1 MRIVTLRDNVKWA
14 TRFFSYYE
22 KAVFLLQ
29 QGTYDVLDVPLS
41 QVDKFDSPDL
51 IGEHHYSTT
60 YLGKRY
66 KYNDFRHLTYDG
78 TVCAS
83 SIDNRNIRINPGMTV
98 EMYHE
103 DARYYYWIAYCSGPT
118 ANGRTTCVKLDA
130 RVHKDRNVP
139 PNIAYIAGVVSTWN
153 QIDLQQTYPEIKLQ
167 ANSSTDWFTGTLL
180 PPFNH
185 DDVGAWMRN
194 VVSDLFGFFGT
205 PEGYDKICS
214 RCLTSAYESIK
225 IQPTLSAREVLDL
238 LGSLMDLDSVQDDL
252 YSTAGL
258 PLDERHVP
266 WADLSAKALS
276 TLEMDFSGN
285 GLMYT
290 NDVREFGNY
299 ALSLGKLIKKAKAG
313 KKLLATIASGYL
325 ALHYGLRLFI
335 QDTKDLY
342 SAMSDPNLVPLR
354 RLGATEN
361 YRIKDYNVERRYN
374 VYYDP
379 HSSIRSELEN
389 LLINFDLYADMGNMW
404 DSIPLSFVAD
414 WFVSIGDALTAI
426 DSYRTVTQKFRVHMT
441 TKTTKATFTVHNL
454 PKGLSGS
461 LTGEL
466 YLRYCDP
473 IIETPS
479 LYVTTSTQNPL
490 RRHGVEAGAL
500 LLSNR

>member
-1 MRIVTLRDNVKWA
+1 MRIVTLRKNARRV
-14 TRFFSYYE
+14 THFFSYFE
-22 KAVFLLQ
+22 KSVWLLQ

-51 IGEHHYSTT
+51 IGDHHYSTK
-60 YLGKRY
+60 YLGKCY

-83 SIDNRNIRINPGMTV
+83 SKGNKNVLVNPGMTV
-98 EMYHE
+98 EMYR
-103 DARYYYWIAYCSGPT
+103 DDPPYRYWIAYCSGPT
-118 ANGRTTCVKLDA
+118 ANGRTACVRMHI
-130 RVHKDRNVP
+130 RVHRDRNVS
-139 PNIAYIAGVVSTWN
+139 PNIDYIAGVVSDRD
-153 QIDLQQTYPEIKLQ
+153 QAELQQTYPRINLK
-167 ANSSTDWFTGTLL
+167 ANSSTDWFTGISL
-180 PPFNH
+180 PPFNR
-185 DDVGAWMRN
+185 DDIGAWMEN

-205 PEGYDKICS
+205 PEGYNKLRS
-214 RCLTSAYESIK
+214 RCTSTFDWDNIR
-225 IQPTLSAREVLDL
+225 QTLSQREVLDL
-238 LGSLMDLDSVQDDL
+238 LGSLMDLDGVQDDL

-258 PLDERHVP
+258 PLTERHVP

-299 ALSLGKLIKKAKAG
+299 ALSLGKLVKKAKGG
-313 KKLLATIASGYL
+313 KKLLATVASGYL

-342 SAMSDPNLVPLR
+342 NAMSDPNLVPLR
-354 RLGATEN
+354 KLGATEN

-389 LLINFDLYADMGNMW
+389 LLINFDLYADLGNMW

-414 WFVSIGDALTAI
+414 WFISIGDALSAI
-426 DSYRTVTQKFRVHMT
+426 DSYRTVSQKFRVHMT
-441 TKTTKATFTVHNL
+441 TKTTKATFAVRNL

-461 LTGEL
+461 INGEL

-473 IIETPS
+473 VIETPS

>member
-1 MRIVTLRDNVKWA
+1 MRIVTLRKNVEWVA
-14 TRFFSYYE
+14 RFFSYTKPVY
-22 KAVFLLQ
+22 LLQ
-29 QGTYDVLDVPLS
+29 QGTYDILDVPLS

-51 IGEHHYSTT
+51 IGDHHFSTV

-66 KYNDFRHLTYDG
+66 KYNDFRHLSYDG
-78 TVCAS
+78 TICAS
-83 SIDNRNIRINPGMTV
+83 SRNILINPGMTV
-98 EMYHE
+98 EMYAE
-103 DARYYYWIAYCSGPT
+103 DDWGYNWIAYYSGPT
-118 ANGRTTCVKLDA
+118 ANGRTTCVQMYVYD
-130 RVHKDRNVP
+130 RKDKNLSPDIRYIVGMVANWNQAAIEQVY
-139 PNIAYIAGVVSTWN
+139 PNIT
-153 QIDLQQTYPEIKLQ
+153 LQ
-167 ANSSTDWFTGTLL
+167 ANSSTDWFSGIPL
-180 PPFNH
+180 PPFNR
-185 DDVGAWMRN
+185 DDVGAWMRS

-205 PEGYDKICS
+205 PEGYTKLHS
-214 RCLTSAYESIK
+214 RSITTWDYMR
-225 IQPTLSAREVLDL
+225 IQPTLGQQEVLSL
-238 LGSLMDLDSVQDDL
+238 LGSLMDLDRVQDDL

-299 ALSLGKLIKKAKAG
+299 ALSLGKLVKKAKVG

-342 SAMSDPNLVPLR
+342 NAMSDPNLVPLR

-361 YRIKDYNVERRYN
+361 YRVKDYNVERRYN

-389 LLINFDLYADMGNMW
+389 LLINFDLYADMGNIW

-414 WFVSIGDALTAI
+414 WFISIGDSLAAI

-441 TKTTKATFTVHNL
+441 TKTTKATFAVRNL

-473 IIETPS
+473 VIETPS
-479 LYVTTSTQNPL
+479 LYVTSSTQNPL